1 MHLKVARFAR
11 RHPSCLERVS
21 GCQLNWR
28 KVKHSLNDIHRDIV
42 IFQQRVYCHILS
54 THQHKCKILFGHKRC
69 MRGYIFPPKTFQ
81 PGGRGGGW
89 EGFVWLSLPLSGWVC
104 WHGVESLVVSH
115 FPQQQAPAV
124 RNYYILK
131 LSENPNLG
139 ENEQSLTF
147 RAGPELDCSFVV
159 DVL

>member
-81 PGGRGGGW
+81 PGGRGGAERGL
-89 EGFVWLSLPLSGWVC
+89 VWLSLPLSGWVC

-115 FPQQQAPAV
+115 FPQQQTSAV

-131 LSENPNLG
+131 FSEKSIWGKMSKVWPSGLVLSWIVAL
-139 ENEQSLTF
+139 
-147 RAGPELDCSFVV
+147 
-159 DVL
+159 